1 MFKHYFFKIICLL
14 FISQSFAQPIQE
26 LNSGGKISLRGLSV
40 VDNNIV
46 WVSGSK
52 GTVGK
57 SIDGGKT
64 WKWMKVRGYKKC
76 DFRDI
81 EAFDENTAII
91 MAVASPA
98 YILKTTNGGKN
109 WKKVYENKTKGM
121 FLDAMDFSDEKNGIA
136 VGDPINGN
144 FFLAKTSNGGQN
156 WEEMWP
162 ANYAIA
168 DSTEACFASSGTNIR
183 IIKGHESADFAFI
196 SGGVYSNFNTGK
208 IIFQKMEDKSRTF
221 SNTMLLNKKIK
232 LPLIQGTN
240 STGANSIAVKDSLTY
255 IVVGGDFT
263 NDAATPNCAITND
276 GGKTWTLPEKAPTGY
291 KSCVEYLYG
300 NVWVCCGLTGIDVS
314 NDNGKTWNQISKVSY
329 HTCRKAKKGN
339 AVYFSGNGS
348 RVGKFATR
356 Q

>member
-98 YILKTTNGGKN
+98 YILKTTDGGKK

-121 FLDAMDFSDEKNGIA
+121 FLDAMDFSDEKQGIV
-136 VGDPINGN
+136 VGDPIKGS
-144 FFLAKTSNGGQN
+144 FFVIQTKNGGDS
-156 WEEMWP
+156 WTEFEWP
-162 ANYAIA
+162 PISFNA
-168 DSTEACFASSGTNIR
+168 DTAEACFASSGTNIR
-183 IIKGHESADFAFI
+183 VIDNHHFVFVTGGGVSNLIKGSEKI
-196 SGGVYSNFNTGK
+196 ELPMTQGK
-208 IIFQKMEDKSRTF
+208 
-221 SNTMLLNKKIK
+221 
-232 LPLIQGTN
+232 N

-255 IVVGGDFT
+255 VVVGGDFT
-263 NDAATPNCAITND
+263 KKDSSIDNSSIENCTFTFDGGNTWATPAD
-276 GGKTWTLPEKAPTGY
+276 GKAPNGY
-291 KSCVEYLYG
+291 RSCVEYLYG
-300 NVWVCCGLTGIDVS
+300 NIWVCCGLTGIDVS

-348 RVGKFATR
+348 RIGKFATR

>member
-1 MFKHYFFKIICLL
+1 MFKRHFLTIICFFL
-14 FISQSFAQPIQE
+14 ISQTIAQPIQE

-40 VDNNIV
+40 VSDKVV

-64 WKWMKVRGYKKC
+64 WKWMKVKGYKKC

-109 WKKVYENKTKGM
+109 WKKVYENTRKEM
-121 FLDAMDFSDEKNGIA
+121 FLDAMDFSDEKNGWVI
-136 VGDPINGN
+136 GDPMNGVT
-144 FFLAKTSNGGQN
+144 FLMNTIDSGETWREPDGYYR
-156 WEEMWP
+156 P
-162 ANYAIA
+162 AP
-168 DSTEACFASSGTNIR
+168 DSSEACFASSGTNIR
-183 IIKGHESADFAFI
+183 MIEKYNIVYVTGGI
-196 SGGVYSNFNTGK
+196 SSN
-208 IIFQKMEDKSRTF
+208 IVVDKQ
-221 SNTMLLNKKIK
+221 KIK
-232 LPLIQGTN
+232 LPLIQGTA

-263 NDAATPNCAITND
+263 NDAAVPNCAITTD
-276 GGKTWTLPEKAPTGY
+276 GGETWTLPEKSPTGY

-329 HTCRKAKKGN
+329 HACRKAKKGN

-348 RVGKFATR
+348 RIGKFATR

>member
-1 MFKHYFFKIICLL
+1 MIKRHFFSIVCFL
-14 FISQSFAQPIQE
+14 FISQTFAQPIQE

-57 SIDGGKT
+57 SLDGGKT
-64 WKWMKVRGYKKC
+64 WKWMTVKGYKKC

-98 YILKTTNGGKN
+98 YILKTTNGGKK
-109 WKKVYENKTKGM
+109 WKKVYVNKDKGM
-121 FLDAMDFSDEKNGIA
+121 FLDAMDFIDEKQGVVI
-136 VGDPINGN
+136 GDPIKGT
-144 FFLAKTSNGGQN
+144 FFLAQTINGGN
-156 WEEMWP
+156 SWEEIWP
-162 ANYAIA
+162 SNNCNA

-183 IIKGHESADFAFI
+183 LVDKHHFAFVT
-196 SGGVYSNFNTGK
+196 GGVVSSFVMGE
-208 IIFQKMEDKSRTF
+208 QKKV
-221 SNTMLLNKKIK
+221 K
-232 LPLIQGTN
+232 LPIIQGTN

-263 NDAATPNCAITND
+263 NDAAIPNCVITTD
-276 GGKTWTLPEKAPTGY
+276 GGKTWTFPTVPPTGY

-314 NDNGKTWNQISKVSY
+314 NDNGMTWKQISKESY
-329 HTCRKAKKGN
+329 HACRKAKKGN

-348 RVGKFATR
+348 RIGKFATR

>member
-1 MFKHYFFKIICLL
+1 MIRSLFFTVIFFLL
-14 FISQSFAQPIQE
+14 ITQSFAQPIQE

-40 VDNNIV
+40 VSDKVV

-64 WKWMKVRGYKKC
+64 WKWMKVKGYKKC

-98 YILKTTNGGKN
+98 YILKTTDGGKK
-109 WKKVYENKTKGM
+109 WKKVYENKTKEM
-121 FLDAMDFSDEKNGIA
+121 FLDAMDFVDAQNGVVI
-136 VGDPINGN
+136 GDPINGN
-144 FFLAKTSNGGQN
+144 FFIAQTKDKGESWQELKGGGG
-156 WEEMWP
+156 
-162 ANYAIA
+162 IA
-168 DSTEACFASSGTNIR
+168 DSSEACFASSGTNIR
-183 IIKGHESADFAFI
+183 TLKNYFVAV
-196 SGGVYSNFNTGK
+196 SGGVSSSL
-208 IIFQKMEDKSRTF
+208 IFIERENDSQPFRTKVKF
-221 SNTMLLNKKIK
+221 PI
-232 LPLIQGTN
+232 IQGLS

-263 NDAATPNCAITND
+263 NDAATPNCILTTD
-276 GGKTWTLPEKAPTGY
+276 GGKTWTFPEIPPTGY

-314 NDNGKTWNQISKVSY
+314 NNNGKTWKQISKESY
-329 HTCRKAKKGN
+329 HACRKAKTGN
-339 AVYFSGNGS
+339 AVFFSGNGS
-348 RVGKFATR
+348 RIGKFATR